1 MKKKSISEQL
11 QDDYEATFRGLLVCK
26 SVASEMAEL
35 STKLADLLQKYED
48 GIRAIY
54 KTDNDD
60 ALLTLM
66 TRIDGIRQCRN
77 RAELGSFVLETNK
90 VMEKVY
96 QRIP

>member
-11 QDDYEATFRGLLVCK
+11 QDDYESTFRGLQACK
-26 SVASEMAEL
+26 AVAYEMAEL

-48 GIRAIY
+48 GIRAIR
-54 KTDNDD
+54 KTDNDES
-60 ALLTLM
+60 LTTLM
-66 TRIDGIRQCRN
+66 NRIEGIRQCRN
-77 RAELGSFVLETNK
+77 RAELGCFVLETNK